1 MISIEE
7 VQKLREETGAGV
19 MDCKNALKDANG
31 NFDEAMKLIKERGLL
46 KAASK
51 SSRGTNAGLLHA
63 YIHNGRVGVLIEVHC
78 ETDFVARSEPFQ
90 NMVQELVMQIAAMN
104 PQDVDELLAQPY
116 VRDPKM
122 TVDQFV
128 KDNIALVGE
137 NIRVE
142 RFSRF
147 ELPR

>member
-1 MISIEE
+1 MIKIED

-19 MDCKNALKDANG
+19 MDCKNALRDSG
-31 NFDEAMKLIKERGLL
+31 GDFGEAMKLIRERGLL
-46 KAASK
+46 KAANK

-63 YIHNGRVGVLIEVHC
+63 YIHNGRVGVLIEARC

-90 NMVQELVMQIAAMN
+90 NLVQELVMQIAAMN
-104 PQDVDELLAQPY
+104 PQDVQQLLEQPY
-116 VRDPKM
+116 VRDPQM
-122 TVDQFV
+122 TIDQFIGGTV
-128 KDNIALVGE
+128 ARVGE
-137 NIRVE
+137 NIRIE